1 MNQEIKMSV
10 SSFIR
15 KDGDKAVYVM
25 FYDGEKNA
33 EFVLPDCKLLKN
45 NGFAT
50 EDIDQLLK
58 YVDNERETI
67 FNMAKNVNPIKG
79 FMGN

>member
-45 NGFAT
+45 NGFAK